1 MFPCNVRKVPIAIL
15 ALASWLAAAPLAER
29 DTAVAPTSPSTVSFL
44 AHWKVG
50 DSVVFRVRQTKTRR
64 QADTLVSQDTASYE
78 AVLRVASRDA
88 RDSSFTIKWVYQ
100 NDLGNSFKLSEP
112 MRRRLAKYDRIELE
126 YRAAATGEFLG
137 IVGWLRQSRMMSR
150 MMEDIV
156 QAVAEDKSVPPE
168 EIRTTMTPFLEGLT
182 SKEGLESVV
191 FKDVRLVHF
200 ALGAEF
206 QTDSVLEYEDQFPNV
221 FGGDPIP
228 TRGTMRASLVSPG
241 IAALDQIAQADPAQT
256 RSMVLGLMRKM
267 MHADSVLKLAANMS
281 MELQDRNRYE
291 IGLATGFPQR
301 IHTYR
306 KVLVNIPG
314 QRAMNEEVISIERI
328 R

>member
-1 MFPCNVRKVPIAIL
+1 MFPCNVRKVPMAIL
-15 ALASWLAAAPLAER
+15 ALASWLAAAPLVER
-29 DTAVAPTSPSTVSFL
+29 DTVVSPPPPATTSFV

-50 DSVVFRVRQTKTRR
+50 DSAVLRVRQTKTRR
-64 QADTLVSQDTASYE
+64 QADTLVSKDTASYE
-78 AVLRVASRDA
+78 AVLRVASCDA

-156 QAVAEDKSVPPE
+156 QAVAEDKKVAPD

-182 SKEGLESVV
+182 SKEGLESIV

-206 QTDSVLEYEDQFPNV
+206 ETDSVLEY
-221 FGGDPIP
+221 
-228 TRGTMRASLVSPG
+228 
-241 IAALDQIAQADPAQT
+241 
-256 RSMVLGLMRKM
+256 
-267 MHADSVLKLAANMS
+267 
-281 MELQDRNRYE
+281 
-291 IGLATGFPQR
+291 
-301 IHTYR
+301 
-306 KVLVNIPG
+306 
-314 QRAMNEEVISIERI
+314 
-328 R
+328 